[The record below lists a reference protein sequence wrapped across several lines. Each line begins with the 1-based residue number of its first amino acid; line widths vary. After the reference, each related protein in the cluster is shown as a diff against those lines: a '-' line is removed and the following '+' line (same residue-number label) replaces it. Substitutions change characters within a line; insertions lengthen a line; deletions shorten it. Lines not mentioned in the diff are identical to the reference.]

1 MAFERAITSYLQ
13 KQGQYM
19 NEFDEYSFTM
29 RNHGLFFISVAL
41 VVAEDVRNWKEVR
54 GFFLLILRKCYLKV
68 Q

>member
-1 MAFERAITSYLQ
+1 MLLRVYLKIKNHMAFERAITSYLQ

-41 VVAEDVRNWKEVR
+41 VVAEDVRN
-54 GFFLLILRKCYLKV
+54 
-68 Q
+68 

>member
-41 VVAEDVRNWKEVR
+41 AVAEDVRNWKEVR
-54 GFFLLILRKCYLKV
+54 GFFYLYYGSAI
-68 Q
+68 